1 MSVGFVK
8 SKNEQGMSF
17 LNSMNDKLIFSVY
30 VDDLIITGANENK
43 VEKFKKKIMFIFGTT
58 DLGLLSSY
66 LGIKVHQGEYQLTL
80 SQEPYIA
87 HIWENFQVVD
97 CNLTKN
103 LMETHLKMRKDAS
116 GRSVDTMM

>member
-1 MSVGFVK
+1 MK

-17 LNSMNDKLIFSVY
+17 LNSINDKLIVSVY
-30 VDDLIITGANENK
+30 VDDLINTGANENK
-43 VEKFKKKIMFIFGTT
+43 VEKFKKKRMFIFEMT

-66 LGIKVHQGEYQLTL
+66 LGIEVHQGESQLTL

-87 HIWENFQVVD
+87 HILENFQVVD

-116 GRSVDTMM
+116 GRSVDKMM